1 MHFAKTALAEHFIH
15 VAKAAM
21 AYSILFTAAKAA
33 LAYSILF
40 ILQKLPWP
48 SISCILQKLP
58 WPSILFMLQ
67 KLPWPSILCIL
78 QKLPWPL
85 AFYSQL
91 QKLHWPSILF
101 ILFMVM
107 PLSSGHVET
116 QRRKGQDFFYSSC
129 VSQHLSNLKPTK
141 EKI

>member
-1 MHFAKTALAEHFIH
+1 MHFAKAALAEHFIH

-48 SISCILQKLP
+48 SILCILQRLP
-58 WPSILFMLQ
+58 WPSILFM
-67 KLPWPSILCIL
+67 L

-141 EKI
+141 EKM